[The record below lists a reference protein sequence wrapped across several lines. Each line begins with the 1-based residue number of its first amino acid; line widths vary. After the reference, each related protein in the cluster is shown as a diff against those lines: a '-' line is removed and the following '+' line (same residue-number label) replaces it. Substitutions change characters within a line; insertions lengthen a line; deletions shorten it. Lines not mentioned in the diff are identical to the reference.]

1 MKESDD
7 ETASR
12 GHVSS
17 ASLQVSSPLQFDNM
31 ARNDVLVLFDVDG
44 TLTPARNRITS
55 EVERFLFNELMPR
68 CNVGLVGGS
77 DLVKIAEQMGESE
90 DDVVGKF
97 DFVFAENGLVAYKR
111 GKLAEKQN
119 LQAFVGEEKLQRII
133 NFCLHYMSKL
143 ELPVKRGTFIEFR
156 NGMINICPPGRS
168 VTQNER
174 NQFVE
179 YDLQHGVRERFRK
192 VLSEAF
198 PEMDMSFVIGGQIS
212 IDVFPVGWDKRY
224 CLRHV
229 ENEGFK
235 QIHFF
240 GDKTNEG
247 ENDFEIF
254 SDPRT
259 VGHTVTSPEDTV
271 EQLRKLFN
279 I

>member
-1 MKESDD
+1 MI
-7 ETASR
+7 
-12 GHVSS
+12 
-17 ASLQVSSPLQFDNM
+17 
-31 ARNDVLVLFDVDG
+31 RNDVLVLFDVDG
-44 TLTPARNRITS
+44 TLTPARNLITS
-55 EVERFLFNELMPR
+55 EVERFLFDELMPR

-90 DDVVGKF
+90 VDVVGKF
-97 DFVFAENGLVAYKR
+97 DFVFAENGLVAYKH

-133 NFCLHYMSKL
+133 NFCLRYMSEL

-156 NGMINICPPGRS
+156 SGMINICPPGRS
-168 VTQNER
+168 VTQHER

-192 VLSEAF
+192 ALSEAF

-240 GDKTNEG
+240 GDKTMEG

-254 SDPRT
+254 TDPRT
-259 VGHTVTSPEDTV
+259 IGHSVKSPEDTI
-271 EQLRKLFN
+271 EQLRKLFS